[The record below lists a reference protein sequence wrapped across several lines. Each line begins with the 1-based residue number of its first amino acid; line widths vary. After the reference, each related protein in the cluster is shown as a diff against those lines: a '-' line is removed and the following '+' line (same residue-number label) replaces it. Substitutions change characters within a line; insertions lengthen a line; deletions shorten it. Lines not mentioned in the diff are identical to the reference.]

1 MIKGV
6 AVIGRT
12 SKNNREYSEK
22 ALQQIADLM
31 QFGVRVFCDHKPER
45 SVRDL
50 AGYLRNAVVENKNK
64 VKADFKVMP
73 SNKWIFDLATEMP
86 FGCGF
91 SIVGKGKTYIENG
104 VEKVEEVPSLQS
116 CDLVSFPATTKGLFE
131 AERKFNENEEPCEF
145 YQKAEGHP
153 SIYPSQEP
161 LSA

>member
-31 QFGVRVFCDHKPER
+31 
-45 SVRDL
+45 
-50 AGYLRNAVVENKNK
+50 
-64 VKADFKVMP
+64 
-73 SNKWIFDLATEMP
+73 P

-104 VEKVEEVPSLQS
+104 VEKVEEVPRF
-116 CDLVSFPATTKGLFE
+116 V
-131 AERKFNENEEPCEF
+131 
-145 YQKAEGHP
+145 
-153 SIYPSQEP
+153 
-161 LSA
+161 